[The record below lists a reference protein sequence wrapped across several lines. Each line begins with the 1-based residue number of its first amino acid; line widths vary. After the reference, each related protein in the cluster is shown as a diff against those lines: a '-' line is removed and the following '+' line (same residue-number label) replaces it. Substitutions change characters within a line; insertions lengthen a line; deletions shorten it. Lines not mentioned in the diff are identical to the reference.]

1 MIIAY
6 NDIGCYARMKGTVYF
21 IGHPD
26 IISVIQYKDGTSAL
40 QLMLTPENIKS
51 LLACA
56 KEAGLGC

>member
-26 IISVIQYKDGTSAL
+26 IMSVIRYSDGTQAL
-40 QLMLTPENIKS
+40 NLMLTPENIKQ
-51 LLACA
+51 LLAYA
-56 KEAGLGC
+56 KEAGLV

>member
-6 NDIGCYARMKGTVYF
+6 NDIACYARMKGTVYF

-26 IISVIQYKDGTSAL
+26 IMSVIRYLDGTQAL
-40 QLMLTPENIKS
+40 QLMLTPENIKQ

-56 KEAGLGC
+56 KEAGLV

>member
-6 NDIGCYARMKGTVYF
+6 NDIGCYARMNGIVYF

-26 IISVIQYKDGTSAL
+26 ILSVIQYQNGTRAL
-40 QLMLTPENIKS
+40 QLMLTPENIKQ

-56 KEAGLGC
+56 KEAGLV

>member
-26 IISVIQYKDGTSAL
+26 IMSVIRYFDGTQAL
-40 QLMLTPENIKS
+40 QLMLTPENIKQ
-51 LLACA
+51 LLAYA
-56 KEAGLGC
+56 KEAGLV

>member
-26 IISVIQYKDGTSAL
+26 IMSVIRYRDGTQAL
-40 QLMLTPENIKS
+40 QLMLTPENIKQ
-51 LLACA
+51 LLAYA
-56 KEAGLGC
+56 KEAGLV

>member
-26 IISVIQYKDGTSAL
+26 IMSVIRYFDGTQVL
-40 QLMLTPENIKS
+40 QLMLTPENIKQ

-56 KEAGLGC
+56 KEAGLV